1 MLLAKGGSSMLLAKK
16 DSTEKPDMCELP
28 TSDLV
33 VQELVQAQTFGI
45 FPLSPGL
52 GLVEARRWTDW

>member
-1 MLLAKGGSSMLLAKK
+1 MLLAKK